1 MSIGDILT
9 LDYND
14 KCLVVDKVLYNQENY
29 CLTIGVNKEETDI
42 DINDIKFYK
51 EIDENGNYFLEEV
64 VDKDLLDE
72 LIDKDEINNLN
83 KLDNLQRVLE
93 DYYKSN

>member
-51 EIDENGNYFLEEV
+51 EII
-64 VDKDLLDE
+64 LL
-72 LIDKDEINNLN
+72 LK
-83 KLDNLQRVLE
+83 
-93 DYYKSN
+93 